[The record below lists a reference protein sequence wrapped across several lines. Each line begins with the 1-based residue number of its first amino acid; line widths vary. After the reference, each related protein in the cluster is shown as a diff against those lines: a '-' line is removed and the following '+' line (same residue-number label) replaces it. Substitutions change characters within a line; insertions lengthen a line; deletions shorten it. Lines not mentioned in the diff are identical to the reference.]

1 MQNIVSVLCHNKYI
15 ILNNSFFDFDQYEIP
30 VSQNTLNVKENAVL
44 VAVIYEEDLVKHY
57 ALLHKILKAVGLD
70 PEKHVNTIKLK
81 EGEVI
86 KVASLESRE
95 MKYVLGFGIK
105 APTLGINA
113 SLRGYRFYETETFSV
128 LFSHSLESLST
139 SNERKKALWE
149 ALQAEFK
156 SQITTK

>member
-1 MQNIVSVLCHNKYI
+1 M
-15 ILNNSFFDFDQYEIP
+15 NNSFFDFDQYAIP
-30 VSQNTLNVKENAVL
+30 VAQSTLNVQEDTVL
-44 VAVIYEEDLVKHY
+44 VAVIYEADLVKHY

-81 EGEVI
+81 EGETI
-86 KVASLESRE
+86 KVADLESKD
-95 MKYVLGFGIK
+95 MKYVLGFGLK

-113 SLRGYRFYETETFSV
+113 SLRGYRFYKTETFSL

-139 SNERKKALWE
+139 SNDRKKALWG

-156 SQITTK
+156 VK

>member
-1 MQNIVSVLCHNKYI
+1 M
-15 ILNNSFFDFDQYEIP
+15 NNSFFDFDQYAIP
-30 VSQNTLNVKENAVL
+30 DSLNTLNVKKDTVL

-57 ALLHKILKAVGLD
+57 SLLHKILKAVGLD
-70 PEKHVNTIKLK
+70 PGKHVNTIKLK
-81 EGEVI
+81 EGETI
-86 KVASLESRE
+86 KVAHLESE
-95 MKYVLGFGIK
+95 GMKYVLGFGVK

-149 ALQAEFK
+149 ALQSEFK
-156 SQITTK
+156 SQIATK